1 MKPKKKYVTYICLNV
16 CIYQYFMYIFHPV
29 LPLSTTPQPPKRSNF
44 TAPNSHVDGDIW
56 HDKYQENAP
65 KSKINQFCLNDL
77 SSTEMNWI
85 LMALWHVCRPFSWYF
100 ASNRTEIFRMEKKQK
115 QQLLQICIKSDK
127 TTDMNVVVVV
137 FLCLH
142 DWFPIH
148 ICFFFSPFSCCFYSF
163 VFVLENLQNPTTTT
177 HLLGGKVRKQEQT
190 LKTEDVRDKI
200 KDYIVKILFKQ
211 KKPTTL

>member
-1 MKPKKKYVTYICLNV
+1 MFWFCFNLILDMIWFETKKKYVTYICLNV

-85 LMALWHVCRPFSWYF
+85 IGVVARVP
-100 ASNRTEIFRMEKKQK
+100 TIFLIFCIKPYRDIPNEKKT
-115 QQLLQICIKSDK
+115 K
-127 TTDMNVVVVV
+127 TATFAYM
-137 FLCLH
+137 H
-142 DWFPIH
+142 
-148 ICFFFSPFSCCFYSF
+148 
-163 VFVLENLQNPTTTT
+163 
-177 HLLGGKVRKQEQT
+177 KVW
-190 LKTEDVRDKI
+190 
-200 KDYIVKILFKQ
+200 
-211 KKPTTL
+211 